1 MNNIESMSK
10 QELINDILNGLI
22 ELGILE
28 DDLGE
33 DTQSSDS
40 EG

>member
-28 DDLGE
+28 DDSAE
-33 DTQSSDS
+33 EVQPSIS

>member
-10 QELINDILNGLI
+10 QELINDILNSLI

-33 DTQSSDS
+33 DTQSSDP